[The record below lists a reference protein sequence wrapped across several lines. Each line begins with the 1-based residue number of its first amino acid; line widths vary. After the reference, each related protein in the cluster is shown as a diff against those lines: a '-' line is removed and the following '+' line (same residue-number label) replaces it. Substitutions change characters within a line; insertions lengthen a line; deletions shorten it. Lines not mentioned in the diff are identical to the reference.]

1 MRGRDE
7 SVRRPI
13 PFQRGGKRR
22 RRERRQ
28 RHERRSSHQ
37 RRVGDK
43 KAESV
48 GEWRRTHHA
57 VAGFQIEH
65 RQTLPRIGEQ

>member
-13 PFQRGGKRR
+13 PLQRGGKRR

-28 RHERRSSHQ
+28 RHEGRSGHQ
-37 RRVGDK
+37 RGVGDEE
-43 KAESV
+43 AEGV
-48 GEWRRTHHA
+48 GERRRTHHA

-65 RQTLPRIGEQ
+65 R